1 MLREN
6 IRMMSTF
13 LALEPGGWQFQSM
26 RQRTRRKNGQ
36 ALAVKHESMLG
47 HIKEVLS

>member
-1 MLREN
+1 MQREN
-6 IRMMSTF
+6 IRIMSTF
-13 LALEPGGWQFQSM
+13 LDLEPGGWQFQSM

-36 ALAVKHESMLG
+36 ALAGKHESMLG